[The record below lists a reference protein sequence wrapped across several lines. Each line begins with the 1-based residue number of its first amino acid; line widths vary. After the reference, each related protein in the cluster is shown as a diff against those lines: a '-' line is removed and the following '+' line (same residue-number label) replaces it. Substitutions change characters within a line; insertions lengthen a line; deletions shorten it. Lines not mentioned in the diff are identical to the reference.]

1 VPPIDNPNPPSD
13 FAHPIEAEFARLLD
27 FYDIPWQYEPKTFPL
42 AEDPEGNITEA
53 FTPDFYLPS
62 QDLYVELTTR
72 KQALI
77 TKKNRKIR
85 ALKERYP
92 EVRVKLLN
100 RRDMETML
108 IKYGMTEEAP
118 NLIGNTTENNGD
130 S

>member
-1 VPPIDNPNPPSD
+1 MRPIDNPNPPSE

-42 AEDPEGNITEA
+42 AEDSEGNITEA

-62 QDLYVELTTR
+62 QELYVELTTR

-77 TKKNRKIR
+77 TEKNGKIR
-85 ALKERYP
+85 AMKEHYP
-92 EVRVKLLN
+92 EVKVKLLN

-108 IKYGMTEEAP
+108 IKYGMVEETP
-118 NLIGNTTENNGD
+118 NLIGNPNGNNKD